1 MPATIRSLGLGNN
14 RTARNHGQPKGV
26 QLSPDADI
34 LTPGHVRLA
43 RGIPRPLTFCHMSR
57 RLRCLAV
64 VLLSVSLG
72 CHWALMQ
79 GVAWVAMFADHVR
92 TEPVPV
98 ALTRTFDGEHPCEIC
113 KVVQAGR
120 AAERQDSAQ
129 LKLEKLEPVPL
140 ASPSLQ
146 GFPEAAPV
154 KARPSAKIWQDRTGV
169 PPVPPPRSLPT
180 A

>member
-1 MPATIRSLGLGNN
+1 
-14 RTARNHGQPKGV
+14 
-26 QLSPDADI
+26 
-34 LTPGHVRLA
+34 
-43 RGIPRPLTFCHMSR
+43 MSR

-64 VLLSVSLG
+64 VLLSLSLG

-79 GVAWVAMFADHVR
+79 GVAWVTMFADHVR

-98 ALTRTFDGEHPCEIC
+98 ALTKTFDGEHPCEIC

-120 AAERQDSAQ
+120 AAEKQDAAQ

-140 ASPSLQ
+140 ASPYVLD
-146 GFPEAAPV
+146 FPEAAPV
-154 KARPSAKIWQDRTGV
+154 LAPPTAKIWQDRTAV
-169 PPVPPPRSLPT
+169 PPVPPPRCLPR